1 MEGLDEGFFNKLFW
15 LFFILTGFL
24 VVLGLASRVYFLDIL
39 LGVMLIAMGLN
50 KLEIEMKHNRSE
62 RERMNT
68 EHRIRSLDNMVSDTH
83 SSLTGIRSSHELR
96 VHKLDTKRVDQEKKI
111 EANYRDLVRKIFN
124 MENKMNVIAK
134 AIRDAPELMEVKPRS
149 GRKRKVAKAVK
160 AKTVRA
166 KAAAKKRKR

>member
-1 MEGLDEGFFNKLFW
+1 MEWYGEIDN
-15 LFFILTGFL
+15 IH
-24 VVLGLASRVYFLDIL
+24 
-39 LGVMLIAMGLN
+39 

-68 EHRIRSLDNMVSDTH
+68 EHRIRSLDNVVSDTH
-83 SSLTGIRSSHELR
+83 SSLMGIRSSHELR

-160 AKTVRA
+160 AKTVKA
-166 KAAAKKRKR
+166 KAAAKKRKRYKYLKPPWTIHYIVSAQDCFGRRIT